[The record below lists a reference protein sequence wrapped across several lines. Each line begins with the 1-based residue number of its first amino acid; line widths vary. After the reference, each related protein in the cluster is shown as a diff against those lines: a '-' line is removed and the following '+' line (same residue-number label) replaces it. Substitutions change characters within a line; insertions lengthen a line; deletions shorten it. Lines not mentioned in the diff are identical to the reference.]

1 MRGNSSYNGQATANG
16 DLQVINPMTG
26 TPLNPDHW
34 WYMP

>member
-1 MRGNSSYNGQATANG
+1 MRGNSGYHGQGANG
-16 DLQVINPMTG
+16 DPQVINPMTG